1 MQEGIKS
8 MWSKKPKTNKKY
20 EIDLNDRTREEKIKK
35 QKILR
40 FLLNGCGILYLLLE
54 KYIEYPDDDVILG
67 LEIDTNLQK
76 MSRNQLCEYMDK
88 VSGCSGFYDLSSTTK
103 IRYGCQ
109 LLKDFYNRFNLVE
122 TK

>member
-1 MQEGIKS
+1 M
-8 MWSKKPKTNKKY
+8 
-20 EIDLNDRTREEKIKK
+20 K
-35 QKILR
+35 QKIFR
-40 FLLNGCGILYLLLE
+40 FLLNSCGILYLLLE

-76 MSRNQLCEYMDK
+76 MSRNQLCKYMDK

-109 LLKDFYNRFNLVE
+109 LLKDFHNRFNLVE